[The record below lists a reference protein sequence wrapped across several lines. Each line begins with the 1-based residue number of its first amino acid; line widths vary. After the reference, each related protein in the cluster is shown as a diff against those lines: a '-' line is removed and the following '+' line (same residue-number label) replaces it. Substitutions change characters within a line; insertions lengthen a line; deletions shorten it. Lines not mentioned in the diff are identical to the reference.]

1 MFSDL
6 LERPLDDRS
15 TFARDDLKDRMPDS
29 CGLEPSNTGSG
40 SCVPCRSSDL
50 SSVQVLAW
58 EVGFVTSSLL
68 LVQPPPS
75 PDVGAKVDRM
85 PEGAKKS
92 GVASP

>member
-6 LERPLDDRS
+6 PERPLDDRS

-50 SSVQVLAW
+50 SSVQLLAW
-58 EVGFVTSSLL
+58 EVAFVTSSLL
-68 LVQPPPS
+68 LAQPS
-75 PDVGAKVDRM
+75 PDVGAKVDRI
-85 PEGAKKS
+85 PEDAKKS